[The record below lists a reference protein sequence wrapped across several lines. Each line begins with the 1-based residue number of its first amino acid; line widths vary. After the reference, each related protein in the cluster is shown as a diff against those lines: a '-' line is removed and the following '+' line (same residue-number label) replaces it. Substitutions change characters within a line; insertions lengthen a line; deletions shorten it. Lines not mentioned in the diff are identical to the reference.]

1 MSEVFRTLKN
11 FVSPPSQA
19 IPVQQQPLRQMQP
32 VQPVQAPIRQMQPV
46 QTYTSSPVVQSPLPQ
61 QQVAQKPVKCKPPKP
76 PSAKRSFTI
85 VTSDVNDEG
94 GRYIG
99 KTPMNAAHKA
109 SRQLFRK
116 TTKNLIR
123 FVIKETSRA
132 HDKKTYSYVA
142 TREQLRE
149 PKVVLRGNK
158 EIKYSIVYS
167 VKPCL
172 SV

>member
-11 FVSPPSQA
+11 FISPSAQ
-19 IPVQQQPLRQMQP
+19 PVMQPAQPVMQPIVRQMQPVPIVRQMQP
-32 VQPVQAPIRQMQPV
+32 VQSYMPSPSAPAPPVP
-46 QTYTSSPVVQSPLPQ
+46 
-61 QQVAQKPVKCKPPKP
+61 KPVKCVAPTPKT
-76 PSAKRSFTI
+76 PSTKRSFTI

-94 GRYIG
+94 GRYMG

-123 FVIKETSRA
+123 FVIKETSRS

-158 EIKYSIVYS
+158 EIKYSVVYS